1 MIRRF
6 RPVLALALLFAVS
19 TLAVAQPTVP
29 PAADLISAA
38 KLGDLS
44 RARELAS
51 GGAAVDGADWR
62 GYTPLMWASAAG
74 HLELVQLLIERGAK
88 AAARAGDG
96 TTALM
101 LAAGN
106 GSTGIVKLLLS
117 RGANPAAA
125 RAGLTARQLAVSR
138 GYTEVASVLE
148 SAEALGAEL
157 LKAANEGQAMTM
169 RQLLA
174 GGAPANMTNADG
186 ISPMMFAAR
195 NGDLGTLQY
204 LLSRGGDGTARDRQG
219 QGVFEW
225 AERTPSTRQQVTA
238 FLRERGLQPQPPAAG
253 SQGAPAV
260 TASLQSLGA
269 LLAKAA
275 PSTGAGRT
283 AQKRAASALAQL
295 RSLSSAWPAQ
305 SPEDYRIN
313 LAADVTALS
322 SAMARG
328 HLAAPGQSP
337 VAVAHDL
344 EAKLEH
350 CQKSGGKLGGSV
362 LVRVRTVQSGQE
374 AGKWQVFYMPRIFE
388 VAPNAVPDLFPQLSS
403 PTEEMIVPGRYL
415 MWVRNPASA
424 KVGERTVVKVGEG
437 RKELLVDLP
446 VPAEAK

>member
-1 MIRRF
+1 MLV
-6 RPVLALALLFAVS
+6 PLL
-19 TLAVAQPTVP
+19 LAVLLLGQAP
-29 PAADLISAA
+29 PAPRPAGDLISAA
-38 KLGDLS
+38 KLGDLT
-44 RARELAS
+44 RARELMA
-51 GGAAVDGADWR
+51 GGAVVDAADWR

-74 HLELVQLLIERGAK
+74 HLELVQFLIERGAK
-88 AAARAGDG
+88 AETRARDG

-106 GSTGIVKLLLS
+106 GSAAIVKLLLS
-117 RGANPAAA
+117 RGGNPVTA
-125 RAGLTARQLAVSR
+125 RAGLTARQVATSR
-138 GYTEVASVLE
+138 GYAEVASLLE
-148 SAEALGAEL
+148 SAESLGAEL
-157 LKAANEGQAMTM
+157 LKAANEGQATTL

-174 GGAPANMTNADG
+174 GGAPVSITNADG
-186 ISPMMFAAR
+186 ISALMFAAR
-195 NGDLGTLQY
+195 NGDLGMLQY
-204 LLSRGGDGTARDRQG
+204 LLSRGADSTARDRQG

-225 AERTPSTRQQVTA
+225 AEKSPSTRLQVTA
-238 FLRERGLQPQPPAAG
+238 FLRERVLQPQPPASG

-260 TASLQSLGA
+260 TASLQSLGT

-275 PSTGAGRT
+275 PSTGAGRA
-283 AQKRAASALAQL
+283 AQKRAATALAQL

-313 LAADVTALS
+313 LEADVTALS
-322 SAMARG
+322 SALARG
-328 HLAAPGQSP
+328 DQEVLRQSLE
-337 VAVAHDL
+337 AVADDL

-374 AGKWQVFYMPRIFE
+374 TGKWQVFYMPRIFE

-415 MWVRNPASA
+415 MWVRNPDSS

-437 RKELLVDLP
+437 RKELVVDLP

>member
-1 MIRRF
+1 MLV
-6 RPVLALALLFAVS
+6 PLL
-19 TLAVAQPTVP
+19 LAVLLVTQAP
-29 PAADLISAA
+29 PAPRPAGDLISAA
-38 KLGDLS
+38 KLGDLT
-44 RARELAS
+44 RARELTA
-51 GGAAVDGADWR
+51 GGAVVDAADWR

-74 HLELVQLLIERGAK
+74 HLELVQFLIERGAK
-88 AAARAGDG
+88 AETRARDG

-106 GSTGIVKLLLS
+106 GSAAIVKLLLS
-117 RGANPAAA
+117 RGGNPVTA
-125 RAGLTARQLAVSR
+125 RAGLTARQVATSR
-138 GYTEVASVLE
+138 GYAEVASLLE
-148 SAEALGAEL
+148 SAESLGAEL
-157 LKAANEGQAMTM
+157 LKAANEGQATTL

-174 GGAPANMTNADG
+174 GGAPVSITNADG
-186 ISPMMFAAR
+186 ISALMFAAR
-195 NGDLGTLQY
+195 NGDLGMLQY
-204 LLSRGGDGTARDRQG
+204 LLSRGADSTARDRQG

-225 AERTPSTRQQVTA
+225 AEKSPSTRLQVTA
-238 FLRERGLQPQPPAAG
+238 FLRERVLQPQPPVAG

-260 TASLQSLGA
+260 TASLQSLGT

-275 PSTGAGRT
+275 PSTGAGRA
-283 AQKRAASALAQL
+283 AQKRAATALAQL

-322 SAMARG
+322 SALARG
-328 HLAAPGQSP
+328 DQEVLRQSLE
-337 VAVAHDL
+337 AVADDL

-374 AGKWQVFYMPRIFE
+374 TGKWQVFYMPRIFE

-415 MWVRNPASA
+415 MWVRNPDSS

-437 RKELLVDLP
+437 RKELVVDLP